1 MPRKPKKA
9 LAEASAVPYQ
19 LEPNST
25 ALLPTMA
32 SHPIVSGAMP
42 MFMPHR
48 PERPEKSEGGRRFEL
63 ASEFEPKGDQPT
75 AIEEL
80 VAGANAQ
87 ERDQVLLGV
96 TGSGKTF
103 TMAQVIARTNRPA
116 LILAPNKTLA
126 AQLYGEFKNFFPN
139 NAVEYFVS
147 YYDYYQPEA
156 YVPRTDTYIEKES
169 SINEQ
174 IDRMRHAATRALL
187 ERDDVIIVASV
198 SCIYGIGSVETY
210 TAMTFEL
217 KRGAHVQQRQLLA
230 DLVALQYRRNNMD
243 FARGS
248 FRVRG
253 DTVELFPAHLEDRA
267 WRISLFGDEI
277 ESIVEF
283 DPLTGE
289 RTNEFEAVKI
299 FANSHYV
306 TPKPTLHQAVKGI
319 QNELQLRLAELNEA
333 GRLLE
338 SQRLE
343 QRTNFDLEMMEA
355 TGSCAGIE
363 NYSRWLTGRQ
373 PGEPPPTL
381 FEYLPDNALVF
392 VDESHVTIGQLNAMF
407 NGDRRRKWTLAEHGF
422 RLPSAMDNRP
432 LKFEEWNAMRPQT
445 VYVSATPG
453 AWEMNQ
459 TGGIFSEQVIR
470 PTGLI
475 DPQID
480 IRPAKTQVDDLIDE
494 CRKTTAQGYRV
505 LVTTLTKRMAEDL
518 TEYMHEQGLRVRYM
532 HSDVETLERIEIIR
546 DLRLG
551 AFDILIGIN
560 LLREG
565 LDIPECALVAILDAD
580 KEGFLRSETSLIQ
593 TIGRAARNVDGRVL
607 LYADHMTGSL
617 ERAIAETDRR
627 REKQVAYNEANG
639 ITPQSIRK
647 NIGDIMSSVYERDH
661 VLVGA
666 GPGFSEDGAPMVGH
680 NLAAVIAD
688 MEVRMRNAAA
698 NLDFEEAARLRDEVK
713 RLRQVE
719 LAVADDPLARQEDID
734 ERTGKAASARPRSA
748 ALAARRVDPMSRPH
762 KPSLDE
768 MGPHSERVVPK
779 KGGRRRS

>member
-1 MPRKPKKA
+1 
-9 LAEASAVPYQ
+9 
-19 LEPNST
+19 
-25 ALLPTMA
+25 
-32 SHPIVSGAMP
+32 
-42 MFMPHR
+42 
-48 PERPEKSEGGRRFEL
+48 FEL
-63 ASEFEPKGDQPT
+63 TSEFEPKGDQPT
-75 AIEEL
+75 AIDEL
-80 VAGANAQ
+80 VAGVNSH

-126 AQLYGEFKNFFPN
+126 AQLYGEFKSFFPS

-253 DTVELFPAHLEDRA
+253 DTIELFPAHLEDRA

-277 ESIVEF
+277 ESITEF

-289 RTNEFEAVKI
+289 KTNEFDSVKV

-306 TPKPTLHQAVKGI
+306 TPKPTLHQALKGI
-319 QNELQLRLAELNEA
+319 AHELQERLAELNGA

-343 QRTNFDLEMMEA
+343 QRTNFDLEMMDA

-363 NYSRWLTGRQ
+363 NYSRWLTGRK

-392 VDESHVTIGQLNAMF
+392 VDESHVTVGQLHAMF
-407 NGDRRRKWTLAEHGF
+407 NGDRRRKWTLAEYGF
-422 RLPSAMDNRP
+422 RLPSCMDNRP

-453 AWEMNQ
+453 GWELEQ
-459 TGGIFSEQVIR
+459 TGGVFAEQVIR
-470 PTGLI
+470 PTGLT
-475 DPQID
+475 DPQVE

-494 CRKTTAQGYRV
+494 CRKTAARGYRA

-627 REKQVAYNEANG
+627 REKQVAYNVANG

-647 NIGDIMSSVYERDH
+647 NIGDIMGSVYERDH
-661 VLVGA
+661 VLVDA
-666 GPGFSEDGAPMVGH
+666 GPGF
-680 NLAAVIAD
+680 
-688 MEVRMRNAAA
+688 
-698 NLDFEEAARLRDEVK
+698 K
-713 RLRQVE
+713 
-719 LAVADDPLARQEDID
+719 
-734 ERTGKAASARPRSA
+734 
-748 ALAARRVDPMSRPH
+748 
-762 KPSLDE
+762 
-768 MGPHSERVVPK
+768 
-779 KGGRRRS
+779 